1 MADSMS
7 RILIETIVR
16 RTLKDLKDS
25 PERSVRN
32 LVDMALSS
40 SEGRFQRSFFTVAET
55 MLKNEKSAYYD
66 VIKDVV
72 ANVETERILQFGMNL
87 GYNSCT
93 EGAEKIRKKEAACG
107 FNIPW
112 TISLN
117 IDMER
122 VTDNPESY
130 DTVLTQGK
138 KLGVYTW
145 MLYAHGLLQEV
156 LPLMRRH
163 TDCAFVLFCEPSD
176 LTPAFLDC
184 MSDVKH
190 LMLAVRYDENAGDVY
205 SQLRKRQFFYSVF
218 HVYEEKD
225 AESIIGGDLFYS
237 TEQLHPVFTAVIPDA
252 ACSRE
257 TRDRVYSAITG
268 FHTEQDFQTLPL
280 DMIQDVRYI
289 DSVISG
295 DACLV
300 GFDADGRLCSQKRRE
315 KALNVFDQQLES
327 ILRQTFPK
335 DSGASDA

>member
-32 LVDMALSS
+32 LVDMALNS

-117 IDMER
+117 IDMEK
-122 VTDNPESY
+122 VTENPESY
-130 DTVLTQGK
+130 DTVLSQGK

-145 MLYAHGLLQEV
+145 MLHAHGLLQEV

-163 TDCAFVLFCEPSD
+163 TDCAFVLFC
-176 LTPAFLDC
+176 
-184 MSDVKH
+184 
-190 LMLAVRYDENAGDVY
+190 
-205 SQLRKRQFFYSVF
+205 
-218 HVYEEKD
+218 
-225 AESIIGGDLFYS
+225 
-237 TEQLHPVFTAVIPDA
+237 
-252 ACSRE
+252 
-257 TRDRVYSAITG
+257 
-268 FHTEQDFQTLPL
+268 
-280 DMIQDVRYI
+280 
-289 DSVISG
+289 
-295 DACLV
+295 
-300 GFDADGRLCSQKRRE
+300 
-315 KALNVFDQQLES
+315 
-327 ILRQTFPK
+327 
-335 DSGASDA
+335 